1 MAAKATK
8 AMAGVGRE
16 RMTVRDVL
24 GSLINEAL
32 VGNSHH
38 MERPGVLMNAL

>member
-1 MAAKATK
+1 MEAKATK
-8 AMAGVGRE
+8 AVAGVGRE

-32 VGNSHH
+32 VGDSHQ
-38 MERPGVLMNAL
+38 MEWPCVPMNAL